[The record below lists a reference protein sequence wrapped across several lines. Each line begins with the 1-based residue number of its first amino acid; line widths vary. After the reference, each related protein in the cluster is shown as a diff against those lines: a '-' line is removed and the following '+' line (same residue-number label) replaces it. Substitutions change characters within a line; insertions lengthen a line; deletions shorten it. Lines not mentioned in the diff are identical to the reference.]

1 MEVCYNCLM
10 LRIDK
15 ILAHSIELPLIEPFE
30 TAYRRATTSPTVVV
44 ELHAGDVVGYG
55 EATPVR
61 QVTGEDVNSVT
72 HDIATAAEVLVGANL
87 GQFRLSA
94 RKLAEALPHGKS
106 ACAGV
111 EMAMLDAYGKSLGVP
126 VYALFGG
133 APIRIETDVTIGIC
147 APERARERAAEM
159 GAKGFKLFK
168 CKVGK
173 DQEEDLARVVA
184 ISEGAPGCSFVLD
197 ANQGYTPTQAVKF
210 MESVLARGLKVRL
223 LEQPVD
229 AADLAG
235 LRYVTEHTEVPVF
248 ADEAAQSPADVLEVV
263 RYHAANG
270 VNVKVMKAG
279 MIGALTIS
287 SICRAAKM
295 DLMFGCMIESH
306 IGQAASA
313 HVACGTNT
321 FSVFDLDSD
330 LWIEDQPIKGG
341 IDRTGPMI
349 KVSGGPGLGCEIAEG
364 ALEPFR
370 KRD

>member
-1 MEVCYNCLM
+1 MEVCYNWIM

-30 TAYRRATTSPTVVV
+30 TAYRRATTSPSVIV
-44 ELHAGDVVGYG
+44 ELHAGDIVGYG

-61 QVTGEDVNSVT
+61 QVTGEDVGTVQ
-72 HDIATAAEVLVGANL
+72 HDIATASEVLVGANL

-111 EMAMLDAYGKSLGVP
+111 EMAMLDAYCKSLGIP

-133 APIRIETDVTIGIC
+133 APIRIETDVTVAIC
-147 APERARERAAEM
+147 PPERARERAAEM

-168 CKVGK
+168 VKVGK
-173 DQEEDLARVVA
+173 DQDEDLERVIA

-210 MESVLARGLKVRL
+210 TQAVLDRGLKIRL

-229 AADLAG
+229 AADLNG
-235 LRYVTEHTEVPVF
+235 LKYVTDHVSIPVF

-263 RYHAANG
+263 RYRAANG

-295 DLMFGCMIESH
+295 DLMFGCMIESR

-330 LWIEDQPIKGG
+330 LWIDEQPIKGG
-341 IDRTGPMI
+341 IERNGPMI
-349 KVSGGPGLGCEIAEG
+349 KISGGPGLGCEIAEG
-364 ALEPFR
+364 ALEPFL